1 VDEPHVGDCIGKGR
15 EVSGA
20 KAAFK
25 GGRMN
30 DYQKLMKFIEAQAL
44 LAPVSPGESSR
55 DLYTYFH
62 EKLDNPSNDRGDVR
76 EMANR
81 ALRVAGLRPRNSSQ
95 ASLLDAPENSDLRAR
110 AAALL
115 AMSIIRDMSE
125 SELTSQYARLRKLN
139 QSVVLSELRVTLKK
153 GDVTQSR
160 IHPKLE
166 MKNFSSAGTRASIW
180 RHEIEDA
187 YAKTHDMLLQCEM
200 RFLVGGSTLT
210 GGLDTAFK
218 AYFGSPSAIVDTAT
232 LPFSDAAR
240 PAWMPANQTRL
251 EVVRE
256 VMRRVCKNFV
266 RQPIRVYFGGRSIDD
281 GTYAYVSGKTNPTK
295 IHVGGQF
302 FTKVKEGL
310 ASEAGTIV
318 HECTHT
324 FAGTR
329 DHKYRD
335 DPCKQLATSA
345 PAQALSNA
353 DSYKFFVEAA
363 FGF

>member
-1 VDEPHVGDCIGKGR
+1 
-15 EVSGA
+15 
-20 KAAFK
+20 
-25 GGRMN
+25 MN
-30 DYQKLMKFIEAQAL
+30 DYKKLMKFIEAQAL
-44 LAPVSPGESSR
+44 LAPVSPGESTR

-95 ASLLDAPENSDLRAR
+95 ASTLDAPENADLRAR

-125 SELTSQYARLRKLN
+125 NELTSQYARLRKLN
-139 QSVVLSELRVTLKK
+139 QSAVLSELRVTLKK
-153 GDVTQSR
+153 GDVVQSR
-160 IHPKLE
+160 KHPKLE

-187 YAKTHDMLLQCEM
+187 YEKTHGMLLQCEM
-200 RFLVGGSTLT
+200 RFLVGGTTLT
-210 GGLDTAFK
+210 GPLDTAFR
-218 AYFGSPSAIVDTAT
+218 AYFGDPAAVVDTSA
-232 LPFSDAAR
+232 LPFSDASK
-240 PAWMPANQTRL
+240 PVWTPSNQTRL

-256 VMRRVCKNFV
+256 VMRRVCRNFV
-266 RQPIRVYFGGRSIDD
+266 RQSIRIYFGGRSIDD
-281 GTYAYVSGKTNPTK
+281 GTFAYVSGKTNPTK

-302 FTKVKEGL
+302 FTKGKEGL

-324 FAGTR
+324 FAGTK

-335 DPCKQLATSA
+335 DPCKQLAIND
-345 PAQALSNA
+345 PAKAMANA

-363 FGF
+363 FGS